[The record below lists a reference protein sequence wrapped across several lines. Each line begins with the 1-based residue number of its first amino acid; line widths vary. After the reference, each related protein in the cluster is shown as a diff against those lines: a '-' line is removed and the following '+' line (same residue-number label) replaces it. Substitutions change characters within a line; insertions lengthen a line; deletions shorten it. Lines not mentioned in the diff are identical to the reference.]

1 MKIKG
6 TLISMFPLLMILLWN
21 CNKNRSVAIAPYY
34 DEANMLELKVD
45 SIMFPP
51 EVLMFPIRLKFTNKT
66 NKKIA
71 MLFKPDVNK
80 EFNKNMIF
88 ISADN
93 DTIRFSFLDSL
104 IIFNEYSKTSFTVHG
119 MYTSNQLF
127 GKGGF
132 EVLKK
137 NLQKGKLIYLGNTK
151 SNEPIKITE
160 QSSPKITKALLQI
173 DTLFIPYR
181 LEASTQ
187 KTDFVY
193 SFLQGSLVLV
203 TQKLAIN
210 NKR

>member
-1 MKIKG
+1 MKKIKG
-6 TLISMFPLLMILLWN
+6 ILISTFSLLLLLWN

-34 DEANMLELKVD
+34 DKANMLELEVD

-51 EVLMFPIRLKFTNKT
+51 EILMFPIRLKFTNKT

-80 EFNKNMIF
+80 KFNKNMIL
-88 ISADN
+88 ISSDN
-93 DTIRFSFLDSL
+93 DTIRFMFLDSL
-104 IIFNEYSKTSFTVHG
+104 ITFNEYSKTSFTVSG
-119 MYTSNQLF
+119 MYASNQLF

-137 NLQKGKLIYLGNTK
+137 NLQKGKLIYRGNTV
-151 SNEPIKITE
+151 SDESIKITE
-160 QSSPKITKALLQI
+160 QSSRKSSKALLQI

-193 SFLQGSLVLV
+193 SFLQGSFALV
-203 TQKLAIN
+203 TKKID
-210 NKR
+210 NKQ

>member
-45 SIMFPP
+45 SIMFFL

-104 IIFNEYSKTSFTVHG
+104 IIF
-119 MYTSNQLF
+119 L
-127 GKGGF
+127 
-132 EVLKK
+132 
-137 NLQKGKLIYLGNTK
+137 
-151 SNEPIKITE
+151 
-160 QSSPKITKALLQI
+160 
-173 DTLFIPYR
+173 
-181 LEASTQ
+181 
-187 KTDFVY
+187 
-193 SFLQGSLVLV
+193 
-203 TQKLAIN
+203 
-210 NKR
+210 

>member
-34 DEANMLELKVD
+34 DKANMLELKVD
-45 SIMFPP
+45 SIMFP
-51 EVLMFPIRLKFTNKT
+51 IRLRFTNKT

-137 NLQKGKLIYLGNTK
+137 NLQKGKLIYLGNTE
-151 SNEPIKITE
+151 SNESIKITE

>member
-21 CNKNRSVAIAPYY
+21 CNKKRSVVTEPYY

-80 EFNKNMIF
+80 KFNKNMIF

-104 IIFNEYSKTSFTVHG
+104 IIFNEYSKTSFTVSG

-137 NLQKGKLIYLGNTK
+137 NLQKGKLIYLGNTE
-151 SNEPIKITE
+151 SNESIKITQ

-203 TQKLAIN
+203 TQKLARN

>member
-34 DEANMLELKVD
+34 DKANMLELKVD

-51 EVLMFPIRLKFTNKT
+51 EVLMFPIRLRFTNKT

-80 EFNKNMIF
+80 KFNKNMIF